1 MKQVKLIYPKEP
13 EPTLRV
19 SLGAEECRARIH
31 HELTYDGKLL
41 DCHRLQAGEKQII
54 VSVYE
59 RYYFRAGNVLTATVT
74 IDGLEDATRVHWAC
88 GAGSD
93 SALVHFDW
101 GAADSF
107 GTQIRKVLQ
116 EYELKKTEEG

>member
-54 VSVYE
+54 VSV
-59 RYYFRAGNVLTATVT
+59 
-74 IDGLEDATRVHWAC
+74 
-88 GAGSD
+88 
-93 SALVHFDW
+93 
-101 GAADSF
+101 
-107 GTQIRKVLQ
+107 
-116 EYELKKTEEG
+116 

>member
-13 EPTLRV
+13 ELTLLV
-19 SLGAEECRARIH
+19 SLGAEECRALVH

-59 RYYFRAGNVLTATVT
+59 RCYFHVGNALTATVT
-74 IDGLEDATRVHWAC
+74 IDDLGECTRVHWAC
-88 GAGSD
+88 GGGSD
-93 SALVHFDW
+93 SALVNFDW
-101 GAADSF
+101 GAGDHFDA
-107 GTQIRKVLQ
+107 QIRKVLQ
-116 EYELKKTEEG
+116 EYEMKKTEEG